1 MKRLLLLPAVLC
13 LCAVFSPQAQAQ
25 EHYTEGPVWVTNYY
39 RTKPGK
45 FDDYMK
51 FLRRNFAKVSAEQKK
66 AGVILDAKI
75 LLQPTI
81 NGPNDWDVAVAY
93 LYPSFAKAM
102 DFNQADFDKQEEINA
117 KHYRET
123 NRDKRTATNDAARLP
138 IRDYVATRITREV
151 TLKPMP

>member
-1 MKRLLLLPAVLC
+1 MKKVLLFPTVLC
-13 LCAVFSPQAQAQ
+13 LCAFFSLKVQAQ
-25 EHYTEGPVWVTNYY
+25 EHYTEGPVWVINYY

-51 FLRRNFAKVSAEQKK
+51 FLRSNFAKISAEQKK
-66 AGVILDAKI
+66 AGVTLDAKV

-93 LYPSFAKAM
+93 LYPSFARAM
-102 DFNQADFDKQEEINA
+102 DFNQADFDKAEEIAA

-123 NRDKRTATNDAARLP
+123 NREKRAATNDAARLP
-138 IRDYVATRITREV
+138 IRDYVATRILREV

>member
-25 EHYTEGPVWVTNYY
+25 EHYTEGPVWVINYY

-51 FLRRNFAKVSAEQKK
+51 FLRSNFAKVSAEQKK
-66 AGVILDAKI
+66 GGVILDAKV
-75 LLQPTI
+75 LLQPGL

-102 DFNQADFDKQEEINA
+102 DFNQADFDKVEEIAA

-123 NRDKRTATNDAARLP
+123 NREKRAAKNDAARLP
-138 IRDYVATRITREV
+138 IRDFVAMRITREV

>member
-1 MKRLLLLPAVLC
+1 MKKITLLAAALYCVLTF
-13 LCAVFSPQAQAQ
+13 ASGAQAQ
-25 EHYTEGPVWVTNYY
+25 EHYTEGPVWVINYY

-51 FLRRNFAKVSAEQKK
+51 FLRSNFAKISAERKK
-66 AGVILDAKI
+66 AGTILDAKI

-93 LYPSFAKAM
+93 LYPNFARAM
-102 DFNQADFDKQEEINA
+102 DFNQSDFDKEEEIA
-117 KHYRET
+117 ARHYRET
-123 NRDKRTATNDAARLP
+123 NPEKRAARNDAARLP
-138 IRDYVATRITREV
+138 IRDHVATRIMREV